1 MKVAVHTD
9 QLWFSVPGGIGTYV
23 TQLLRAFEGLE
34 GGPSLLTF
42 QAQERPPGTPA
53 PDVEVPGS
61 IRRLYPSWDVL
72 ARPAL
77 PDALADCDVVHA
89 TNHAAIPPIRSGQ
102 ALVATVHDLAF
113 DVAPDAF
120 PATWRRLY
128 RLGVRAAIRRA
139 DLLLAPS
146 GATATA
152 LEDRGVDRARI
163 RVTPLASFLP
173 PSGAD
178 RGEVLARLGIE
189 PPFILCPAT
198 LEPRKNQV
206 ALIRAYRRVAA
217 DLPHTLVLAGPDG
230 WGVEEI
236 DAELARPGP
245 GAVLRTGRVP
255 AEDLDALY
263 RRADLVAY
271 VSRYEGFGLPI
282 VEAMQRGVPVVS
294 STTEALAETAG
305 DAALLVDPDDV
316 GAIAQALAAA
326 LTDDGLRATLVARG
340 RERAAAF
347 SWEAT
352 ASATLEAY
360 REAVDLAADR
370 RGR

>member
-1 MKVAVHTD
+1 VKIAIHTD

-23 TQLLRAFEGLE
+23 TQLVGALRRLKD
-34 GGPSLLTF
+34 GPSLVTF
-42 QAQERPPGTPA
+42 QVRERPPGAPA

-61 IRRLYPSWDVL
+61 IRRLYASWDVL

-77 PDALADCDVVHA
+77 PDELAGCDVVHA
-89 TNHAAIPPIRSGQ
+89 TNHAAIPPARAGQ
-102 ALVATVHDLAF
+102 ALVATVHDLAY
-113 DVAPDAF
+113 DVSPDAF
-120 PATWRRLY
+120 PVTWRRLY

-146 GATATA
+146 GATAA
-152 LEDRGVDRARI
+152 VLEGRGVDPARI
-163 RVTPLASFLP
+163 RITPLASFLP
-173 PSGAD
+173 PAGAD
-178 RGEVLARLGIE
+178 PDEVVARLGIE

-217 DLPHTLVLAGPDG
+217 DLPHALVLAGPDG
-230 WGVEEI
+230 WGVDQI
-236 DAELARPGP
+236 DAELDRPGP
-245 GAVLRTGRVP
+245 GTVVRTGRVP
-255 AEDLDALY
+255 ARDLDALY

-282 VEAMQRGVPVVS
+282 VEAMERGVPVVS

-316 GAIAQALAAA
+316 GAIAEALAAA
-326 LTDDGLRATLVARG
+326 LTHDGLRASLVARG
-340 RERAAAF
+340 RQRAATF

-370 RGR
+370 RDR